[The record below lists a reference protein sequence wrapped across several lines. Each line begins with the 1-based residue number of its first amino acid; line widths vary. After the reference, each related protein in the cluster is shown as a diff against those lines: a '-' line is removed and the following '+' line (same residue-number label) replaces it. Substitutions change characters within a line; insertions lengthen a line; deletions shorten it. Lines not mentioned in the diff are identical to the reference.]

1 MRFHGHTIPLLPN
14 TTPINIRP
22 YKNPLNQNDA
32 IELMVKELLEAR
44 VIRDNQSSFSS
55 PIVMVKKKNGS
66 WRMCIDYRQLNKY
79 TIKNKFPIPM
89 IEELLDE
96 LNGAKVFSKLDL
108 RPEYHKIRMNEGDI
122 HKTAFRT
129 REEHYEF
136 LVMPFRLTNALATFQ
151 LLMNSVFKPFLI
163 KLVLVFFDDILVYSQ
178 SEAERLEHLKEVL
191 EIMQKH
197 TVFAKLRLTGYYKRF
212 VKHYAIISKPLTRLL
227 KKNAFVWDESRQNA
241 FIALKQA
248 MTQALVLALP
258 KFSKSFMVE
267 NDASGLEIG
276 AVLQQEGHPIA
287 YLSKTLSSKHQ
298 SLSTYEKEFFVVLLA
313 LEKWRGL
320 TTLFQAKWLPK
331 ILGYDYEISFKKGN
345 DKLVADA
352 LSRVDCSV
360 KLNALALSTVTSDLL
375 QKVKDSYTQDI
386 GLQEKIQQLST
397 GTYNGNKYTWEG
409 KVLKRKGKLVAGSD
423 EPLRISIIK
432 HFHVG
437 AVGGTHVLVL
447 QATRLVLC
455 FIGKECLSTYPGY
468 LQPLPIPK
476 KVWSE
481 ISIDF
486 IAGLHK
492 SRGKIAIFVVVD
504 RLSKYAHFMALNHP
518 YTASFVAQ
526 VFLDSVY
533 TLHGLPNLIVS
544 DRDVMF
550 LSNLLIEIMPK
561 NVDCG
566 DHLTSLSLD
575 ELIENLKVYEVIM
588 KKDSKMVKGKREQN
602 RSLALKAKKESSDED
617 NSTSD
622 SED

>member
-1 MRFHGHTIPLLPN
+1 
-14 TTPINIRP
+14 
-22 YKNPLNQNDA
+22 
-32 IELMVKELLEAR
+32 
-44 VIRDNQSSFSS
+44 
-55 PIVMVKKKNGS
+55 
-66 WRMCIDYRQLNKY
+66 
-79 TIKNKFPIPM
+79 M

-108 RPEYHKIRMNEGDI
+108 RPGYHQIRMNEGDI
-122 HKTAFRT
+122 HKTSFRT
-129 REEHYEF
+129 HEEHYEF
-136 LVMPFRLTNALATFQ
+136 LVMPFRLTNAPATFQ
-151 LLMNSVFKPFLI
+151 SLMNSVFKPFLI
-163 KLVLVFFDDILVYSQ
+163 KLVLVFFDDILVHSQ

-197 TVFAKLRLTGYYKRF
+197 TVFAKLK
-212 VKHYAIISKPLTRLL
+212 
-227 KKNAFVWDESRQNA
+227 
-241 FIALKQA
+241 
-248 MTQALVLALP
+248 
-258 KFSKSFMVE
+258 
-267 NDASGLEIG
+267 NDASGLEIR
-276 AVLQQEGHPIA
+276 AVLQQEGHLIA

-331 ILGYDYEISFKKGN
+331 LLGYDYEISFKKGN

-360 KLNALALSTVTSDLL
+360 KLSALALSTVTSDLL

-397 GTYNGNKYTWEG
+397 GTYSGNKYTWEG
-409 KVLKRKGKLVAGSD
+409 KVLKRKGKLVAGSN

-432 HFHVG
+432 HFHAG
-437 AVGGTHVLVL
+437 AVGGTHVLML

-455 FIGKECLSTYPGY
+455 FIGKECLSAYLGY

-486 IAGLHK
+486 IASLHK

-504 RLSKYAHFMALNHP
+504 RLSKYAYFMALNHS

-526 VFLDSVY
+526 VFLDDVY
-533 TLHGLPNLIVS
+533 K
-544 DRDVMF
+544 
-550 LSNLLIEIMPK
+550 LLI
-561 NVDCG
+561 
-566 DHLTSLSLD
+566 T
-575 ELIENLKVYEVIM
+575 
-588 KKDSKMVKGKREQN
+588 
-602 RSLALKAKKESSDED
+602 
-617 NSTSD
+617 
-622 SED
+622 